1 MPDSS
6 IPLVEDIRYLPST
19 VSFRHTE
26 GGVLELKE
34 EDNVIPE
41 VSIYRAFPFSH
52 AECYLSVRDRDG
64 KEIGIVQELQQLDMN
79 SQAAIQLELKR
90 RYFIPKVN
98 TIVSI
103 REKNNVWKWDVLTDR
118 GSLRFEL
125 ETLHEHVQPSP
136 DGGMILI
143 DSFGR
148 RCIVPPAS
156 ELDDGSKR
164 WLNRLF

>member
-1 MPDSS
+1 MPDHMIS
-6 IPLVEDIRYLPST
+6 LAEDIRYLPST

-34 EDNVIPE
+34 MYNVISE

-64 KEIGIVQELQQLDMN
+64 KEIGIVQELQQLDMS

-98 TIVSI
+98 SIVSI
-103 REKNNVWKWDVLTDR
+103 HEKNNVWKWEVMTDR
-118 GSLRFEL
+118 GPMRLVL

-156 ELDDGSKR
+156 ELDAGSKR